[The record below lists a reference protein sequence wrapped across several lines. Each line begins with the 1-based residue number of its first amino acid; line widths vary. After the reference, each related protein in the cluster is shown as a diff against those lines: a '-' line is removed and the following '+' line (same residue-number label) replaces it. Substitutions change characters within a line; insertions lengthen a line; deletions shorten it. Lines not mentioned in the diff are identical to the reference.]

1 MKKISTIVLII
12 LAFQNLASAQ
22 FGADDV
28 LTVEAFLS
36 QDKIKPGD
44 EFKIGVKISISDEW
58 HTNSHTPTEEFLI
71 PAEIEIDSTGA
82 FEVRQIHYPEGEMV
96 KFTFS
101 ETPLSVYEGET
112 IIWAEAKA
120 NQSLDSD
127 SLIISG
133 TFSYQA
139 CNDLVCLMPTEQSF
153 RISAAI
159 AAEGEAVNEI
169 NSELF
174 SSKGL
179 GELQGDRTTGEIDKL
194 ISGQGMFLTL
204 LSIFLGGLALNLT
217 PCVYPVI
224 PITISFFAGQSSGK
238 ISKSFMLA
246 LIYVLGMSITYSA
259 LGVTAALTGGLLGS
273 SLQNPLVL
281 VGIAAVFLMFAASMF
296 GAFEITIPA
305 FLNNLAGGSRQGI
318 LGSLFMGLTVGI
330 VAAPCIGPFV
340 ISLLT
345 YVAAQG
351 DPVLGFTMFFI
362 LSLGLGLPY
371 LILGTFSGSIKS
383 LPRSGEW
390 MIWVKK
396 VFGVIMIAVAI
407 YFISTLLPETIYT
420 VLLTA
425 TLILGGL
432 YVGFFEKSKASF
444 NAFSYLKKGIGF
456 ALLLYGAWIALSAW
470 EHANKEKIDW
480 QTYNEQAIQEAKAEH
495 RPVIIDFYA
504 DWCLPCKEIDN
515 KLFTEPVIVEE
526 SKNFTTLKADLT
538 NEDSQFVTDIR
549 LQYKVLGVP
558 TIILLD
564 GNGAEYRRF
573 TDELVHMHP
582 DEFLKI
588 MRQETQDR
596 K

>member
-28 LTVEAFLS
+28 LTVETFLS

-238 ISKSFMLA
+238 ISKSFILA

-281 VGIAAVFLMFAASMF
+281 VGIAAVFLVFAASMF